1 MALRNQAALAML
13 LRIRKRQEDIQ
24 AQSFARA
31 RRSLNHL
38 REERQSID
46 EEQRRLLGEAAAVIR
61 DAFDPSEARR
71 YYQYERYL
79 ARLGDEKDAEIQAQ
93 RRSTEAERRLL
104 SETMKQ
110 RRMVEILD
118 EHNRAAWDAV
128 HRKREQQ
135 QIDEIALSYG
145 RLAQA
150 AYGGSETHTRNKE
163 GKKS

>member
-1 MALRNQAALAML
+1 MALRNKEALAML
-13 LRIRKRQEDIQ
+13 VRIRKRQEEIQ
-24 AQSFARA
+24 AQSFAQAHRA
-31 RRSLNHL
+31 LNHL
-38 REERQSID
+38 RDERRSIN
-46 EEQRRLLGEAAAVIR
+46 EEQQRMLGEAAAVIR

-79 ARLGDEKDAEIQAQ
+79 ARVGDEKDAEIQSQ

-104 SETMKQ
+104 GETMKQ

-118 EHNRAAWDAV
+118 DKNRAAWDAV
-128 HRKREQQ
+128 YRKREQQ

-150 AYGGSETHTRNKE
+150 AYATTEKPRNKGE
-163 GKKS
+163 GKKP